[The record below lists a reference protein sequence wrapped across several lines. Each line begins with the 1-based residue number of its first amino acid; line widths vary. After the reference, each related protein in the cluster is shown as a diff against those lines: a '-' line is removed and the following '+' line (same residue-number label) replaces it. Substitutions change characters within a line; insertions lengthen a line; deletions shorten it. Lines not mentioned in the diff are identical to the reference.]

1 MAEDIGNGLWR
12 KYGQPAVFAY
22 CQEDV
27 DNSAKLLRAMLRP
40 NGNRPI
46 DAEHVLRWSN
56 YSAKCIAK
64 IQVRGMPIDTRLW
77 DLVQENKD
85 VVIAE
90 LLRRFDPSYGS
101 EYPIYTP
108 DGHFHY
114 SHFAHWL
121 ANPTYRGQPLG
132 VTYAWPHLP
141 SGQLDISGDAFRLM
155 ASAVMGAE
163 ELHALRDTIGFIAKA
178 RLPIGLD
185 GRNRPSLFPLG
196 TSSGRNAQARSPFN
210 AHAAVRSFMLFEP
223 DAVAF
228 YLDWRSQE
236 VAVAAALFGDERLR
250 AEYKSG
256 DIYHALAL
264 MCGITKDQDPFG
276 WKANH
281 RPQRDR
287 MKPIQLGIN
296 YGMGVPSLAKSLGRH
311 PLIASEIISLYAR
324 KHPKFWRGR
333 LNVVEYAMQSRELV
347 TSDGWPLRIT
357 HTPNQR
363 SLLNHPMQAGG
374 ALMLREATL
383 RLVDAGITPIMLVH
397 DGILFS
403 EMDPRRIPE
412 AIQIM
417 RDVGSEVCHG
427 IEVGVDL
434 DWCTLNTTGVTIDAG
449 TNWRALA
456 SGDRGYRDKRD
467 MAKKMWATI
476 MEFWFRSGRSRR
488 RHNGPARQDD
498 NTHQDNF
505 LTRKVH

>member
-1 MAEDIGNGLWR
+1 
-12 KYGQPAVFAY
+12 
-22 CQEDV
+22 
-27 DNSAKLLRAMLRP
+27 
-40 NGNRPI
+40 
-46 DAEHVLRWSN
+46 
-56 YSAKCIAK
+56 
-64 IQVRGMPIDTRLW
+64 
-77 DLVQENKD
+77 
-85 VVIAE
+85 
-90 LLRRFDPSYGS
+90 
-101 EYPIYTP
+101 
-108 DGHFHY
+108 
-114 SHFAHWL
+114 
-121 ANPTYRGQPLG
+121 
-132 VTYAWPHLP
+132 
-141 SGQLDISGDAFRLM
+141 
-155 ASAVMGAE
+155 
-163 ELHALRDTIGFIAKA
+163 
-178 RLPIGLD
+178 
-185 GRNRPSLFPLG
+185 
-196 TSSGRNAQARSPFN
+196 
-210 AHAAVRSFMLFEP
+210 MLFEP
-223 DAVAF
+223 DAVGF